1 MRSTSI
7 IFNISF
13 FNVISKQNINRVFFL
28 YYNLCLK
35 IAGKLL
41 FSPSK
46 VLISGISNRDH
57 FVFLS
62 FILLF
67 WIFEYM
73 EKNQSVMVLTYS
85 HYWKMIELDWQIEMI
100 SDWLFD
106 QIFYNLRKDFIREI
120 LFWIWRGSSSSR
132 HLLILV
138 KSITLSSK
146 SFICYFSMMSYVTMF
161 VHSIFIIKKKKEQ
174 DLLRELFLF
183 EMISH
188 EYFIWHEF
196 F

>member
-13 FNVISKQNINRVFFL
+13 FNVVSKQNINRVFFL

-100 SDWLFD
+100 SDWPSY
-106 QIFYNLRKDFIREI
+106 QIFYNLRK
-120 LFWIWRGSSSSR
+120 G
-132 HLLILV
+132 
-138 KSITLSSK
+138 
-146 SFICYFSMMSYVTMF
+146 
-161 VHSIFIIKKKKEQ
+161 FIIEKSCFEFEE
-174 DLLRELFLF
+174 DPLLLDIFSF
-183 EMISH
+183 
-188 EYFIWHEF
+188 
-196 F
+196 